1 MDNRSWDTF
10 CTCLIT
16 LGVISCFM
24 GGAGLFLSYE
34 FNPIPFV
41 IFIFGIIIIVI
52 GIKVYQ
58 WSKKDDDKKE
68 NK

>member
-1 MDNRSWDTF
+1 
-10 CTCLIT
+10 
-16 LGVISCFM
+16 M
-24 GGAGLFLSYE
+24 GGAGRFLSYE
-34 FNPIPFV
+34 FNPIAFF

>member
-1 MDNRSWDTF
+1 
-10 CTCLIT
+10 
-16 LGVISCFM
+16 M

-34 FNPIPFV
+34 VNPIPFF